1 MVLESIVL
9 ALSISSMVTYESTGK
24 GLADHTISAVKSKDC
39 KIARTIKGDDICQ
52 PRGTVTVES
61 ANNEKPKLDIPPVTP
76 QPKRIVVVQSTV
88 DRAEDVF
95 AQRKAMK

>member
-1 MVLESIVL
+1 MIIESIVL
-9 ALSISSMVTYESTGK
+9 ALGISSMVAYETTGK

-39 KIARTIKGDDICQ
+39 KIARTFKGDDVCQ
-52 PRGTVTVES
+52 PRGTVTVS
-61 ANNEKPKLDIPPVTP
+61 APPKEPMPPVTP
-76 QPKRIVVVQSTV
+76 ESPPPKRIVVVQTSV

>member
-9 ALSISSMVTYESTGK
+9 ALGISSMVAYETTGK

-39 KIARTIKGDDICQ
+39 KMARTLKGDDICQ
-52 PRGTVTVES
+52 PQSTVTVS
-61 ANNEKPKLDIPPVTP
+61 AAPKEPVPPVNP
-76 QPKRIVVVQSTV
+76 ENPPPKRIVVVQSTV

-95 AQRKAMK
+95 AQRRAMK

>member
-1 MVLESIVL
+1 VIIESIVL
-9 ALSISSMVTYESTGK
+9 ALSISSMVAYESTGK

-39 KIARTIKGDDICQ
+39 KIARTFKGDDVCQ
-52 PRGTVTVES
+52 PRGTVTVS
-61 ANNEKPKLDIPPVTP
+61 SPKEPVPPVP
-76 QPKRIVVVQSTV
+76 PENPPPKRIILVQSTV